1 MNTVNP
7 EIASYVLQI
16 VTGLLVI
23 ALLILHLVRYCKKPK
38 WLNMFYVWI
47 GTLII
52 LGGTWGFFL
61 PIAINSGFNKDD
73 DGPVLRQLL
82 LYATGGILGAFTLG
96 ETHRRN
102 NLEKDKNGQDHIR
115 QAHAERRNRYTTA
128 VEQLSS
134 DKASIRLGGVYT
146 LIGLVDEWLADKSLK
161 EYERQKEGQII
172 INNLC
177 TYIRSP
183 FDLGERHDELILSYE
198 KYKQNFQRKN
208 NNSQQ
213 LQSREKFI
221 NDKTLFYE
229 EKEIRSTI
237 LTEIKSR
244 LRSTI
249 TNKDGTKKFI
259 IGKWSR
265 FDYNFKNAIFF
276 YKFDLQGAIFT
287 GNTISFEEAVFKDE
301 AIFNEVASYPKPA
314 CTTPNKTTFLDML
327 RSITFNHTRPENNT
341 ISFKGAKF
349 NGKTSFDKAILNFSN
364 ISFENVDF
372 NGNTHFKNSI
382 FAASEPSFKNTEFAK
397 DAIFEDAIFGP
408 KTTFEYATFTSGN
421 TSFKGTEFTQT
432 IYFPDDYEIHR
443 KNFFISDSCASFKKT
458 AFKGVTSFK
467 EAIFNIENTS
477 FKEAKF
483 TKISEDGNYTISF
496 DDTLFVHKVSFKD
509 AKFACGSKNNFD
521 INSKGRTNKID
532 FYDHTT
538 WDGYNPIFTSIPKE
552 CIVFD
557 PKTGE
562 ETPHTPTPPNGSV

>member
-1 MNTVNP
+1 MNKVNP
-7 EIASYVLQI
+7 ETANYVLWI
-16 VTGLLVI
+16 VTVPIVI
-23 ALLILHLVRYCKKPK
+23 AILVLYAVRCWKKPK
-38 WLNMFYVWI
+38 WLNMFYVLI
-47 GTLII
+47 GTVVI
-52 LGGTWGFFL
+52 LGGTWSFFL
-61 PIAINSGFNKDD
+61 PIALDSGFNKDD
-73 DGPVLRQLL
+73 DGPALRHLL
-82 LYATGGILGAFTLG
+82 IYATGGILGAFTLG

-115 QAHAERRNRYTTA
+115 QAHAERRSRYTTA

-183 FDLGERHDELILSYE
+183 FELGERHDELTLTYE
-198 KYKQNFQRKN
+198 KYKQNFQKKN

-229 EKEIRSTI
+229 EKEIRSTV

-244 LRSTI
+244 LSPTV

-276 YKFDLQGAIFT
+276 YKIDLQGAIFT

-301 AIFNEVASYPKPA
+301 AIFNEVASYLKPA
-314 CTTPNKTTFLDML
+314 STTSNKTFLDML
-327 RSITFNHTRPENNT
+327 RSITFNHTHLENNT

-349 NGKTSFDKAILNFSN
+349 DGKASFDKAILNFSN
-364 ISFENVDF
+364 ISFENIEF
-372 NGNTHFKNSI
+372 NGNTHFKKSI

-408 KTTFEYATFTSGN
+408 KTTFEYATFASGN

-432 IYFPDDYEIHR
+432 IYFPDEYEIHR

-477 FKEAKF
+477 FKEAEF
-483 TKISEDGNYTISF
+483 TKVSKDGNYTTSF

-509 AKFACGSKNNFD
+509 AKFACGSKNNFYID
-521 INSKGRTNKID
+521 SKGGTKKID
-532 FYDHTT
+532 FYDHIT
-538 WDGYNPIFTSIPKE
+538 WDKYNQIRTSIPKE
-552 CIVFD
+552 CLVFD
-557 PKTGE
+557 PKTDKVI
-562 ETPHTPTPPNGSV
+562 PHTPTPPNGSA